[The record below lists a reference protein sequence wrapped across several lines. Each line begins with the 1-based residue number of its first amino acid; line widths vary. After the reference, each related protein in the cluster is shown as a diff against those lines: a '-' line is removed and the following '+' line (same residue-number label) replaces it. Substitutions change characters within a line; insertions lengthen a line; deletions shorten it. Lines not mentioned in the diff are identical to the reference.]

1 MTETPSLTEQ
11 KLTGKF
17 RFKKNFLG
25 SMVLYVQEKTTY
37 YPSIF
42 DESFKRESLSWR
54 KANEFDIT
62 ELTIK
67 LALKK

>member
-1 MTETPSLTEQ
+1 MTETPSLTEET
-11 KLTGKF
+11 LTGKF
-17 RFKKNFLG
+17 CFSKNFWG

-37 YPSIF
+37 YPNIF
-42 DESFKRESLSWR
+42 DESLKSENLSWR
-54 KANEFDIT
+54 KANELDIT